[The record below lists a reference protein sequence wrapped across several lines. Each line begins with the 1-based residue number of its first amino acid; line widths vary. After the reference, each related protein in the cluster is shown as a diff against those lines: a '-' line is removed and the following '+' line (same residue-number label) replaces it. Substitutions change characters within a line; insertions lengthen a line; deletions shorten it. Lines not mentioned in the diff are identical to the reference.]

1 MSMLLLDL
9 GNTRLKLAA
18 VTASNGADPAGPT
31 PADARALV
39 HGRPG
44 FDTDL
49 AAALDAMPHAS
60 GALFASVG
68 PPELAARI
76 DAALAARGI
85 AVERCS
91 VVAQRADL
99 RVCYPQPQQFGVDR
113 WLGLIGARRHAGA
126 GPALL
131 VASCGTAL
139 TVDLLDADGTHLGG
153 VIAPGPALMASALRS
168 RATHLPD
175 AGFANDAAF
184 ANAPISAYDPASA
197 STPGFACD
205 TVAAI
210 AAGCQGAAAGLL
222 QRCIAT
228 ARARVQD
235 LRVLLTG
242 GGAPPLQALLAA
254 SDHAPCA
261 PSYHPWLVLDG
272 LAQLAHERASL
283 R

>member
-31 PADARALV
+31 PAGARALV

-44 FDTDL
+44 FDADL
-49 AAALDAMPHAS
+49 AAALDAMPDAS

-175 AGFANDAAF
+175 AGFANDDAAF
-184 ANAPISAYDPASA
+184 ANAPTSAN
-197 STPGFACD
+197 TPGFACD
-205 TVAAI
+205 TAAAI
-210 AAGCQGAAAGLL
+210 AAGCQGAGAGLL

-242 GGAPPLQALLAA
+242 GGAPPLQALLA
-254 SDHAPCA
+254 DHAPCA